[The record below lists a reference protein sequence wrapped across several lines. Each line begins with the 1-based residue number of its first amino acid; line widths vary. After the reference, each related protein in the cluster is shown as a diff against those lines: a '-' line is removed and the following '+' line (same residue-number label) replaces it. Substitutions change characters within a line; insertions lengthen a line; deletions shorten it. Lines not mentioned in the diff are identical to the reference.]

1 MNRLTP
7 ERPVATFSTLRNYAA
22 GTYAWLR
29 RLNTELLAPR
39 RIRPG

>member
-7 ERPVATFSTLRNYAA
+7 GEAVAAVSTLRNYVA

-29 RLNTELLAPR
+29 KVNTELLAPR

>member
-7 ERPVATFSTLRNYAA
+7 GEALAAFSTLRDYAA

-29 RLNTELLAPR
+29 RFNTELLAPR
-39 RIRPG
+39 RPRLR

>member
-7 ERPVATFSTLRNYAA
+7 GEAIAAVSTLRNYLA

-29 RLNTELLAPR
+29 KVNTELLAPR
-39 RIRPG
+39 RIHPS